1 MSNHVPDTLNFFE
14 LRDLADKMIREGQG
28 KMCLAVR
35 NESGK
40 PKTKSILRRIVE
52 INGKEVYLMD

>member
-1 MSNHVPDTLNFFE
+1 MNGRPDTLNFFE
-14 LRDLADKMIREGQG
+14 LRDLALKMINDGQG

-35 NESGK
+35 SESGK